1 MTGNRR
7 DTATVRGFRQRRSRP
22 GGTHTVRI
30 PQWGVG
36 HGHCHGRAD
45 FHREDTHPG
54 DRTMA
59 KIQLRDVCDHLSAA
73 ADADGIID
81 GLLGYLRAYQGDW
94 HPTLAMVDTRH
105 DAITRVFQRERGR
118 LDRRDVVIPVDHLP
132 ARLVRKF
139 FRPSAFFN
147 VVERRSLLTR
157 VFRATPVYEPDRF
170 EATQMQPLAAPV
182 AWHSCIAVPLADQD
196 DLLALLLIVSP
207 KKHGFSAAAVEQV
220 LAMRTMAA
228 VALARRLQAHG
239 RVSPE
244 ARIAEEQSRRSQGAF
259 QDRMRQLE
267 AETSALAQDHKLKAE
282 RLEMVTR
289 QLEQLQQRAH
299 TDRSELEDLRLR
311 LRAHHEQENVAAQ
324 HLHDAY
330 SQLAIAQQRLNEQH
344 ETMEFLRE
352 VFEAMAGEHD
362 DGVLSRALVQRFCD
376 AFEVDRCSL
385 MRVDDQHLQIAAHR
399 GMDPA
404 MAGRVR
410 VPLGQGVAGWVA
422 HHRKPVLM
430 RKGGDA
436 SPVRPTGVDSY
447 NSDSFVSVPLVH
459 RNRLLGVLN
468 LSNKRNGQPFD
479 ETDLDRAM
487 MASAVISLAMGQR
500 EDSQQRPVVVSATA
514 LEDPPLTPSASVL
527 VTARASDARELPP
540 FERQG

>member
-1 MTGNRR
+1 
-7 DTATVRGFRQRRSRP
+7 
-22 GGTHTVRI
+22 
-30 PQWGVG
+30 
-36 HGHCHGRAD
+36 
-45 FHREDTHPG
+45 
-54 DRTMA
+54 MA

-73 ADADGIID
+73 SDVDGIID
-81 GLLGYLRAYQGDW
+81 SLLAYLRSYQGDW
-94 HPTLAMVDTRH
+94 HPTLAQMDTRH
-105 DAITRVFQRERGR
+105 DAITRVYQRERGR

-170 EATQMQPLAAPV
+170 EAAQLQPLAAPV

-207 KKHGFSAAAVEQV
+207 KKHAFSPAAVEQV

-228 VALARRLQAHG
+228 VALARRLYVQG

-244 ARIAEEQSRRSQGAF
+244 ARIAEEQSRHTHGLYQERVK
-259 QDRMRQLE
+259 QLE
-267 AETSALAQDHKLKAE
+267 SEASALAQDRRLKTE
-282 RLEMVTR
+282 RLELVTR
-289 QLEQLQQRAH
+289 QLEQLEQRAH
-299 TDRSELEDLRLR
+299 LERTELESLRVR
-311 LRAHHEQENVAAQ
+311 LRAHDEQEKVAAE

-330 SQLAIAQQRLNEQH
+330 SQLAVAQRRLDENEQ
-344 ETMEFLRE
+344 TMQFLRE
-352 VFEAMAGEHD
+352 VFEAMSAEHD
-362 DGVLSRALVQRFCD
+362 DGVLSRSLVQRFCD
-376 AFEVDRCSL
+376 AFAVDRCSL
-385 MRVDDQHLQIAAHR
+385 MRVDDQFLQIAASS
-399 GMDPA
+399 GLDPRI
-404 MAGRVR
+404 AGSVR
-410 VPLGQGVAGWVA
+410 LPLGQGVAGWVA

-447 NSDSFVSVPLVH
+447 NTDSFVSVPLVH

-479 ETDLDRAM
+479 ETDLERAM
-487 MASAVISLAMGQR
+487 MASAVLSLAMSQR
-500 EDSQQRPVVVSATA
+500 EEVRQNGHSALSHA
-514 LEDPPLTPSASVL
+514 LMEDPPVTRSASVT
-527 VTARASDARELPP
+527 VTPRASDATELPP
-540 FERQG
+540 FEMHG

>member
-1 MTGNRR
+1 
-7 DTATVRGFRQRRSRP
+7 
-22 GGTHTVRI
+22 
-30 PQWGVG
+30 
-36 HGHCHGRAD
+36 
-45 FHREDTHPG
+45 
-54 DRTMA
+54 MA
-59 KIQLRDVCDHLSAA
+59 KIQLRDVCDQLSAA

-81 GLLGYLRAYQGDW
+81 ALLAYLRAYQGDW
-94 HPTLAMVDTRH
+94 HPTLAQVDHRH
-105 DAITRVFQRERGR
+105 DAITRVYQRERGR

-132 ARLVRKF
+132 ARIVRKF

-147 VVERRSLLTR
+147 VAERRSLLTR

-170 EATQMQPLAAPV
+170 EATQMQPLAASV
-182 AWHSCIAVPLADQD
+182 AWHSCIAMPLADQD

-207 KKHGFSAAAVEQV
+207 KRNAFTPAAVEQV

-228 VALARRLQAHG
+228 VALARRLHAQG

-244 ARIAEEQSRRSQGAF
+244 ARIAEEQSRRTQDVF
-259 QDRMRQLE
+259 QERVRQLE
-267 AETSALAQDHKLKAE
+267 TELSAVAQEHRLKNE
-282 RLEMVTR
+282 RLELATR
-289 QLEQLQQRAH
+289 QLEQIQQRAH
-299 TDRSELEDLRLR
+299 AERAELEDLRLR

-330 SQLAIAQQRLNEQH
+330 SQLATAQQRLNDQH

-352 VFEAMAGEHD
+352 VFEAMAAAHD
-362 DGVLSRALVQRFCD
+362 DSVLSRTLVQRFCD
-376 AFEVDRCSL
+376 AFAVDRCSL
-385 MRVDDQHLQIAAHR
+385 MRVDEQHLQITAHR
-399 GMDPA
+399 GLDPGI
-404 MAGRVR
+404 AGRVR
-410 VPLGQGVAGWVA
+410 LPLGQGVAGWVA

-487 MASAVISLAMGQR
+487 MASAVLSLAMSQR
-500 EDSQQRPVVVSATA
+500 EESEQLRREAATA
-514 LEDPPLTPSASVL
+514 LLDPPVVPQ
-527 VTARASDARELPP
+527 VTQHGPVSTEQRELPP
-540 FERQG
+540 FEMRG

>member
-1 MTGNRR
+1 M
-7 DTATVRGFRQRRSRP
+7 A
-22 GGTHTVRI
+22 RI
-30 PQWGVG
+30 
-36 HGHCHGRAD
+36 H
-45 FHREDTHPG
+45 
-54 DRTMA
+54 
-59 KIQLRDVCDHLSAA
+59 LRDVCDHLASAGD
-73 ADADGIID
+73 ADAIID
-81 GLLGYLRAYQGDW
+81 ALLGYLRAYQGDW
-94 HPTLAMVDTRH
+94 HPTLAQVDTRH
-105 DAITRVFQRERGR
+105 DAITRVYQRERGR

-182 AWHSCIAVPLADQD
+182 AWHSCIALPLADQD
-196 DLLALLLIVSP
+196 DLIALLLIVSP
-207 KKHGFSAAAVEQV
+207 KKNAFPPAAVEQV

-228 VALARRLQAHG
+228 VALARRLHAQG

-244 ARIAEEQSRRSQGAF
+244 TRVAEEHSRRTQGMF
-259 QDRMRQLE
+259 QERVRQLE
-267 AETSALAQDHKLKAE
+267 TEITALAQDHRVKTE
-282 RLEMVTR
+282 RLELATR

-299 TDRSELEDLRLR
+299 LERTELDKLRQR
-311 LRAHHEQENVAAQ
+311 QRAHEEQEKVAAQ
-324 HLHDAY
+324 HLHDSY

-344 ETMEFLRE
+344 ETMDFLRS
-352 VFEAMAGEHD
+352 VFDAMAAEHD
-362 DGVLSRALVQRFCD
+362 DVVLSRSLVQRFCD

-399 GMDPA
+399 GMDPG
-404 MAGRVR
+404 MAEGVR
-410 VPLGQGVAGWVA
+410 LPLGQGVAGWVA
-422 HHRKPVLM
+422 SHRQPVLM

-436 SPVRPTGVDSY
+436 SPVRPTGKDSY

-459 RNRLLGVLN
+459 QNRLLGVLN

-487 MASAVISLAMGQR
+487 MASAVLSLAMSQR
-500 EDSQQRPVVVSATA
+500 EETKQSLFTAATDV
-514 LEDPPLTPSASVL
+514 LDPPITPQAPPVPTGLRS
-527 VTARASDARELPP
+527 TEQRELPP
-540 FERQG
+540 FEMRG